1 MYHSI
6 GKNNYVKEGIN
17 MHDEFNSVSDIDAA
31 LDQEFG
37 ITDDVDL
44 DTQDDESSQDVDLS
58 DETSTIDEEDN
69 DTEDESSHENVEGP
83 ENGTTDQNN
92 EEGLN
97 KKPDNEA
104 KKGYAFAQLRKQN
117 EDLRHQLDENNKN
130 TDILKAIAKEY
141 GYDDVNSFYKDYEDA
156 RLAKEAKEKGIDAD
170 MYKQLH
176 DSNKRI
182 AELEE
187 AERKRSLITAAE
199 KFKTAVD
206 KAVVD
211 YNLGEDGSN
220 EIFDKLEEAGYDV
233 TTILKLPNPDI
244 VIKGVLADK
253 IVKISEQ
260 KQIEKINKLDT
271 VADGRHGDMSD
282 NKSFNLDDFIDSDL
296 EDYKANNYFE

>member
-1 MYHSI
+1 
-6 GKNNYVKEGIN
+6 
-17 MHDEFNSVSDIDAA
+17 MHDEFNSVADIDDA

-37 ITDDVDL
+37 ITDDIDL

-58 DETSTIDEEDN
+58 DETSTIVEEDN
-69 DTEDESSHENVEGP
+69 DTEDESSHENIEGP

-92 EEGLN
+92 EEGSN

-117 EDLRHQLDENNKN
+117 EDLRHQIDENNKN

-141 GYDDVNSFYKDYEDA
+141 GYDDVDSFYKDYEDA
-156 RLAKEAKEKGIDAD
+156 RLAKEAKEKGIDAN